1 MVTGDLSTAPSAT
14 AFAYTAFNRWN
25 VFLRGVAPP
34 KLSKLASHRFMSSV
48 IIFVRGYFQKNAWGR
63 CARYYRCF
71 LLLPAVSSA
80 PSEE

>member
-14 AFAYTAFNRWN
+14 AFVYTAFKRWN

-34 KLSKLASHRFMSSV
+34 KLSRLASHRFMSSV
-48 IIFVRGYFQKNAWGR
+48 VMPARWYFQKNAWDR

>member
-14 AFAYTAFNRWN
+14 AFAYTAFKRWN

-48 IIFVRGYFQKNAWGR
+48 VMPVRGYPKRVPRRVPEMLTLVDFPVHCR
-63 CARYYRCF
+63 LCRM
-71 LLLPAVSSA
+71 P
-80 PSEE
+80 